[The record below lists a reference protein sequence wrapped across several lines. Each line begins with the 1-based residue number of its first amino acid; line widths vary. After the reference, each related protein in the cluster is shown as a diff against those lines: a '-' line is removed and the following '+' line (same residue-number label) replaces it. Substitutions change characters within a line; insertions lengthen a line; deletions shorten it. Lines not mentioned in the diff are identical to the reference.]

1 MGERFCTCNAPPERA
16 VGDPLLDDPIVRQEI
31 QKSKQDMK
39 EQSSKTHKSLFTG
52 PFGGH
57 VFGTP
62 GSYGT
67 ARRGRE
73 RTELALREW
82 RRRQETI
89 GFRHLAI
96 GGPVGLMD
104 DIGLP
109 QVSGS
114 SSIVG
119 GGGTSEALHHVTI
132 DLGGGREINGL
143 RAPDDVVRSI
153 TSAARDSA
161 NVRTGQMPGWYR
173 GR

>member
-1 MGERFCTCNAPPERA
+1 
-16 VGDPLLDDPIVRQEI
+16 
-31 QKSKQDMK
+31 MK

-62 GSYGT
+62 GSYATGG
-67 ARRGRE
+67 AVGSVPS
-73 RTELALREW
+73 LRFASGGGV
-82 RRRQETI
+82 RKRI